1 MTGSLP
7 KAIWAQARDPQGRP
21 VIGSDGDMP
30 WHVPEDLR
38 HFREKTAGAA
48 VIMGRRTWESLPH
61 AFRPLPGRTNIVI
74 TSSASLP
81 GADAVVSSLDEAVAA
96 AARLSPSRDVWVI
109 GGGRVYADA
118 MGRLGQLE
126 VTELDIE
133 VDGDT
138 FAPHIDTEVWSTVT
152 KGKWHTSRT
161 GVRYRF
167 VTYERQ

>member
-1 MTGSLP
+1 MSHNSP
-7 KAIWAQARDPQGRP
+7 KAIWAQARDAQGRP

-30 WHVPEDLR
+30 WHVPEDLK
-38 HFREKTAGAA
+38 HFREKTSGSA
-48 VIMGRRTWESLPH
+48 VIMGRRTWESFPH

-74 TSSASLP
+74 TSSDSLH
-81 GADAVVSSLDEAVAA
+81 GADAVVGSLDDALAA
-96 AARLSPSRDVWVI
+96 AARLSPDTDVWII

-118 MGRLGQLE
+118 MDRLAQLE

-138 FAPHIDTEVWSTVT
+138 FAPTIDTAVWTAVNT
-152 KGKWHTSRT
+152 GEWLTSST

-167 VTYERQ
+167 VTYERT